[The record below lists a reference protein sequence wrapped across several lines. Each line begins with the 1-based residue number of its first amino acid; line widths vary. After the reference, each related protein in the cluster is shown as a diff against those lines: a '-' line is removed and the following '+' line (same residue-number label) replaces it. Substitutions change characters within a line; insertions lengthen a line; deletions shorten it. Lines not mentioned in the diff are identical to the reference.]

1 MCTGSTIQLYIVIIV
16 VVGVYRLHNTV
27 IYCYNSGVGVYRL
40 HNTVIYCYNSGG
52 WSVPA
57 PQYSYI
63 LL

>member
-27 IYCYNSGVGVYRL
+27 IYCYNSG
-40 HNTVIYCYNSGG
+40 G
-52 WSVPA
+52 WCVPA
-57 PQYSYI
+57 PLYSYI